1 MREIG
6 DIEYAEN
13 NNQSEFAYEYT
24 NILQWWHLSYTLT
37 YLTYPSHVFLE
48 YPSVF
53 TLSIKIFLLLPSS
66 PPHPQGIWLKFSSN

>member
-24 NILQWWHLSYTLT
+24 NIHSGGICHTHLLT
-37 YLTYPSHVFLE
+37 
-48 YPSVF
+48 
-53 TLSIKIFLLLPSS
+53 S
-66 PPHPQGIWLKFSSN
+66 PIHPMFF